1 MTKLVLLILITL
13 FVSLPNTSSVIT
25 TRAYGTSSYDYMVCI
40 FSVIV
45 CLNDQ
50 SPQLDEPANEGFIH
64 SAINRVSL

>member
-13 FVSLPNTSSVIT
+13 FVSLPNTSSVMT